1 MIGLLLTLAI
11 GLYGICQVLLK
22 LGLTKIGPI
31 SWDRAIRGELFL
43 DALGSPAIILGF
55 LTGIIGTTLY
65 LWILSKAPLTL
76 VFPFVSLVFPLVMV
90 LGWALLGEPLTW
102 RSVAG
107 MVLLVAGLYFIAS
120 GRIA

>member
-11 GLYGICQVLLK
+11 GFYGICQVLLK

-31 SWDRAIRGELFL
+31 SWDRMISGELFL

-55 LTGIIGTTLY
+55 LAGVIGTTLY
-65 LWILSKAPLTL
+65 LWTLSKAPLTL

-90 LGWALLGEPLTW
+90 LGWVLLGEPLTW
-102 RSVAG
+102 RSAAG